1 MKGLPVEILRHA
13 DPAYQVCSKDG
24 PSSRYVRALIV
35 ECKGFSIPAVLSL
48 VSALPELAGLAGGKS
63 FPVRLVRRTFAGSDY
78 IHAEPVYCP
87 EWQEEKFRG
96 SPWLQFGGNFLFS
109 SDSRFRAICQYPIPI
124 HDRVE

>member
-1 MKGLPVEILRHA
+1 MKGFLVEILRHA
-13 DPAYQVCSKDG
+13 DPAYRVCSKDG
-24 PSSRYVRALIV
+24 PSSRYAQALIV
-35 ECKGFSIPAVLSL
+35 GDPLPAVHPL
-48 VSALPELAGLAGGKS
+48 VPVLPELAGLTGGKA

-78 IHAEPVYCP
+78 IHAAPVYCP